1 MGYYCETLEEINE
14 SKVDE
19 FLAMYEIDVTGKTL
33 NQKKRLV
40 NEMKLKESF
49 NRDRYEESLDK
60 KEIDNKEF
68 IRLDTESR
76 NRTYLA
82 VANLYRIKDIKKLER
97 KKNFGKIITNFKNK
111 VKSIIKK

>member
-1 MGYYCETLEEINE
+1 
-14 SKVDE
+14 
-19 FLAMYEIDVTGKTL
+19 MYGIDVTGKTL

-60 KEIDNKEF
+60 KEIDNKEC

-97 KKNFGKIITNFKNK
+97 KKNFDRVVTDFKNK
-111 VKSIIKK
+111 VKCMLKK